1 MLSVTDNKQGG
12 FAALLHVEADK
23 RMPAQ
28 TQTLF
33 MKVAVFESELNV
45 MMRPDETK
53 TVLLEDVSR
62 A

>member
-1 MLSVTDNKQGG
+1 V
-12 FAALLHVEADK
+12 FAGLLHVEANK

-33 MKVAVFESELNV
+33 IKATVFETELDV

-62 A
+62 P